1 MSLMTYFIRGGTH
14 GLVFAAQ
21 WLGHLA
27 KLVIVAA
34 VIFGIGFLLF
44 ADFIKDEP
52 AEVIGKADGI
62 VALTGG
68 EARISAAIRLLSD
81 EHGKRLLISG
91 VNPSTTREQ
100 LIRLNPKSA
109 GQFRCCIDLDW
120 NALDTIGNAE
130 ETAAWVR
137 RRGFKSLIVV
147 TSSYHMPRSII
158 ELRRELPDV
167 ELIPYPVKSRAF
179 EKGEWWTH
187 PAGLRLLL
195 TEYLKLFPTLVRFA
209 ASRVFSGDGGVSSSR
224 AASSGPGSV
233 PGR

>member
-1 MSLMTYFIRGGTH
+1 MSLMTCFIKGGTH
-14 GLVFAAQ
+14 GLVYAVQ
-21 WLGHLA
+21 WIGHLA
-27 KLVIVAA
+27 KLA
-34 VIFGIGFLLF
+34 VVMAMVFGIGFLVF
-44 ADFIKDEP
+44 ADCIDDEP
-52 AEVIGKADGI
+52 AEVLGNAEGI

-68 EARISAAIRLLSD
+68 EARIAAAIGLLSNG
-81 EHGKRLLISG
+81 HGKRLLISG

-100 LIRLNPKSA
+100 LSRLNPKSEM
-109 GQFRCCIDLDW
+109 QFRCCIDLDW

-147 TSSYHMPRSII
+147 TSSYHMPRSLI

-167 ELIPYPVKSRAF
+167 TLIPYPVKPRSF

-195 TEYLKLFPTLVRFA
+195 SEYIKMFPALAHFA
-209 ASRVFSGDGGVSSSR
+209 ASRLTSGDGGVSSSR
-224 AASSGPGSV
+224 AASGGEAAM